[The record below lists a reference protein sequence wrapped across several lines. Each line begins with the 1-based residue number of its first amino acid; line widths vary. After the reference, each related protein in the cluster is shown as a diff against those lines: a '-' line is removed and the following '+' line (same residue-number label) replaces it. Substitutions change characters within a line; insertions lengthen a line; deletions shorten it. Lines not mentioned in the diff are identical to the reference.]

1 MDLYAR
7 EGVAAACLELQE
19 LYRLDV
25 NLLLFCFWHGSAY
38 GQVSEELMQSVV
50 AFSVKWRAQV
60 VQPLRNARTW
70 MKKHPHS
77 AGEFDGLRERIKSDE
92 LLAEK
97 IQQEQIDS
105 LTKESQWNRE
115 RRLSEDDI
123 ERNIEK
129 LLQAVEI
136 ERDEGIANR
145 IRFIRGT
152 LQS

>member
-25 NLLLFCFWHGSAY
+25 NLILFCFWHGSAY
-38 GQVSEELMQSVV
+38 GQLREELMQSVV
-50 AFSVKWRAQV
+50 AFSTQWRAQV

-70 MKKHPHS
+70 MKQNPYS
-77 AGEFDGLRERIKSDE
+77 AEQFGSLREKIKANE

-97 IQQEQIDS
+97 MQQEHIES
-105 LTKESQWNRE
+105 LVKESHRNHE
-115 RRLSEDDI
+115 CRLCEDDI
-123 ERNIEK
+123 ERNIDK
-129 LLQAVEI
+129 LLQMVEI

-145 IRFIRGT
+145 ISFIRST